1 MGEYKPKHLTKEEV
15 VKVLKLS
22 GSRTISL
29 ENLER
34 DIEEG
39 APVNEDGT
47 MDIIAY
53 GAWILKGNRNGD
65 YPNRR
70 KPSAA
75 LGRRPHRQ
83 LD

>member
-1 MGEYKPKHLTKEEV
+1 MGEYKPKHLSKDEV

-34 DIEEG
+34 DIAEG

-65 YPNRR
+65 
-70 KPSAA
+70 
-75 LGRRPHRQ
+75 
-83 LD
+83 

>member
-1 MGEYKPKHLTKEEV
+1 MGEYKPKHLTKDEV

-34 DIEEG
+34 DIAEG
-39 APVNEDGT
+39 APVHEDGT

-65 YPNRR
+65 
-70 KPSAA
+70 
-75 LGRRPHRQ
+75 
-83 LD
+83 

>member
-1 MGEYKPKHLTKEEV
+1 MGEYKPKHLTKDEV

-22 GSRTISL
+22 GSRTISQ

-34 DIEEG
+34 DIAEG

-65 YPNRR
+65 
-70 KPSAA
+70 
-75 LGRRPHRQ
+75 
-83 LD
+83 

>member
-1 MGEYKPKHLTKEEV
+1 MGEYKPKHLTKDEV
-15 VKVLKLS
+15 VKVLKLP

-34 DIEEG
+34 DIAEG

-65 YPNRR
+65 
-70 KPSAA
+70 
-75 LGRRPHRQ
+75 
-83 LD
+83 

>member
-1 MGEYKPKHLTKEEV
+1 MAEYKPKHLTKEEV

-22 GSRTISL
+22 GSRTISM

-65 YPNRR
+65 
-70 KPSAA
+70 
-75 LGRRPHRQ
+75 
-83 LD
+83 

>member
-1 MGEYKPKHLTKEEV
+1 MGEYKPKHITKDEV

-34 DIEEG
+34 DIAEG

-65 YPNRR
+65 
-70 KPSAA
+70 
-75 LGRRPHRQ
+75 
-83 LD
+83 

>member
-1 MGEYKPKHLTKEEV
+1 MGEYKPKHLTKDEV

-34 DIEEG
+34 DIAEG

-53 GAWILKGNRNGD
+53 GAWILKGNKNGD
-65 YPNRR
+65 
-70 KPSAA
+70 
-75 LGRRPHRQ
+75 
-83 LD
+83 

>member
-29 ENLER
+29 ENPER

-53 GAWILKGNRNGD
+53 AAWILKGNRNGD
-65 YPNRR
+65 
-70 KPSAA
+70 
-75 LGRRPHRQ
+75 
-83 LD
+83 

>member
-15 VKVLKLS
+15 VRVLKLS

-29 ENLER
+29 ESLER
-34 DIEEG
+34 DVAEG

-65 YPNRR
+65 
-70 KPSAA
+70 
-75 LGRRPHRQ
+75 
-83 LD
+83 

>member
-1 MGEYKPKHLTKEEV
+1 MAENNPRALTKEQV
-15 VKVLKLS
+15 VTVLKYS

-65 YPNRR
+65 
-70 KPSAA
+70 
-75 LGRRPHRQ
+75 
-83 LD
+83 

>member
-1 MGEYKPKHLTKEEV
+1 MAEYKPKHLTKEQV

-22 GSRTISL
+22 GSRTITMESL
-29 ENLER
+29 EA
-34 DIEEG
+34 DIAEG

-65 YPNRR
+65 
-70 KPSAA
+70 
-75 LGRRPHRQ
+75 
-83 LD
+83 

>member
-1 MGEYKPKHLTKEEV
+1 MGEYKPKHLTKDEV

-34 DIEEG
+34 DIAEG

-65 YPNRR
+65 
-70 KPSAA
+70 
-75 LGRRPHRQ
+75 
-83 LD
+83 

>member
-1 MGEYKPKHLTKEEV
+1 MAEYKPKHLTKEEV

-22 GSRTISL
+22 GSRTITM

-34 DIEEG
+34 DIAEG
-39 APVNEDGT
+39 APLNEDGT

-65 YPNRR
+65 
-70 KPSAA
+70 
-75 LGRRPHRQ
+75 
-83 LD
+83 

>member
-34 DIEEG
+34 DIAEG

-65 YPNRR
+65 
-70 KPSAA
+70 
-75 LGRRPHRQ
+75 
-83 LD
+83 